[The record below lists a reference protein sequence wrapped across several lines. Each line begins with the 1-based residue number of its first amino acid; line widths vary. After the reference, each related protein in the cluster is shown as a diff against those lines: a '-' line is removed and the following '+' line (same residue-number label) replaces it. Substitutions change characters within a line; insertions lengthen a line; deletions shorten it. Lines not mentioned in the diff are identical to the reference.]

1 MAIKWYPGHM
11 NKARRLISET
21 MRTIDVVIEVLDA
34 RLPASSANPL
44 LAELRGSKP
53 CIKLLNKADL
63 ADPEVTRQ
71 WGLFFER
78 QHSVKAIA
86 LEAKNRSSV
95 PRLLKLIR
103 SLAPHRGI
111 PGKPLRVM
119 VVGIPNVGK
128 STLINTLAG
137 RAIAKVG
144 DKPAITKSQ
153 QQIDL
158 KNGIVLSDT
167 PGILWPNLADQDGA
181 YRLAAS
187 GAIGDTVMEY
197 PEVALFALDY
207 LARRYPE
214 GLKNRYRLTELPPT
228 PADMLHEIG
237 RRRGCLVAGG
247 EVDRHRAAEILLFE
261 LRGGK
266 IGRISL
272 ETPDELQTGGGE
284 TVENSEPPEDSSQ
297 G

>member
-1 MAIKWYPGHM
+1 MAIKWFPGHM
-11 NKARRLISET
+11 NKARRLMSET

-44 LAELRGSKP
+44 LAEVRGQKP
-53 CIKLLNKADL
+53 CIKVLNKADL
-63 ADPEVTRQ
+63 ADPQVTRL
-71 WGLFFER
+71 WSEFFER
-78 QHSVKAIA
+78 QHGVKAIA
-86 LEAKNRSSV
+86 LEAKKHTSV
-95 PRLLKLIR
+95 ARLQKLCR
-103 SLAPHRGI
+103 TLAPHRGV

-153 QQIDL
+153 QHIDL

-167 PGILWPNLADQDGA
+167 PGILWPNLSDQDGA

-197 PEVALFALDY
+197 KEVALFVLEY
-207 LARRYPE
+207 LSARYPE
-214 GLKNRYRLTELPPT
+214 PLKARYRMAQLAET
-228 PADMLHEIG
+228 PMDTLEEIG
-237 RRRGCLVAGG
+237 RRRGCLVSGG
-247 EVDRHRAAEILLFE
+247 EIDRHRAAEILLFE
-261 LRGGK
+261 LRAGQ

-272 ETPDELQTGGGE
+272 EGPPVMGEEATSLPDQEKTPDS
-284 TVENSEPPEDSSQ
+284 TVP
-297 G
+297 

>member
-44 LAELRGSKP
+44 LAELRGNKP

-78 QHSVKAIA
+78 QHGVKAIA
-86 LEAKNRSSV
+86 LEAKSRSSV

-103 SLAPHRGI
+103 SLAPHRGV

-153 QQIDL
+153 QHIDL

-197 PEVALFALDY
+197 PEVALFVLDY

-214 GLKNRYRLTELPPT
+214 GLKTRYRLSELPPT
-228 PADMLHEIG
+228 PSDMLQEIG

-266 IGRISL
+266 IGRVSL
-272 ETPDELQTGGGE
+272 ETPDELKAAEDDGGE
-284 TVENSEPPEDSSQ
+284 SGEPPEDVIP